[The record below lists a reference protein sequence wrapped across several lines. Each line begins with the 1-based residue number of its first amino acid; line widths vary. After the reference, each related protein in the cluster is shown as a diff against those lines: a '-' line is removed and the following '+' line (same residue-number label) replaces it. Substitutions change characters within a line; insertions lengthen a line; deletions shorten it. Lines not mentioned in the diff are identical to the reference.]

1 MTWPGSSRTRPWRA
15 LQALAWLR
23 AQADVALMPF
33 FERFRL
39 CLQLMQDYD
48 LSAVQ
53 GGSISA
59 WLVGS

>member
-1 MTWPGSSRTRPWRA
+1 
-15 LQALAWLR
+15 
-23 AQADVALMPF
+23 MPF